1 MVDIR
6 KQLSYPLVFHLLK
19 LALTLP
25 VLTATAER
33 CFLVIKIVNNALR
46 NEIGDDYM
54 SHSLIFFAQN
64 ALLDTI
70 INEVIVD
77 HFDKMKNLGGRNA
90 VS

>member
-1 MVDIR
+1 LQGATCRSVISIPFEADQPIGRADI
-6 KQLSYPLVFHLLK
+6 PVFLPYCAPDACMLK
-19 LALTLP
+19 
-25 VLTATAER
+25 
-33 CFLVIKIVNNALR
+33 
-46 NEIGDDYM
+46 M
-54 SHSLIFFAQN
+54 SHSLIFFAQK